1 MLKDL
6 HELGV
11 ALQTSYQTTFTQE
24 DKELPVLFKQ
34 LVNNIEGSAVNY
46 NRNSFIVTVNYS
58 NQKIYFPNQLWYI
71 AAYFADFYKSLSEYA
86 QIIKSHLRISD
97 ENIRKAKDNK
107 EIASSLILHAS
118 VSDDDKEYLIRFL
131 YDYNWWYGGKGIERA
146 DYYVSPILSLCKLVN
161 ASQSY
166 VAELCKFLAKN
177 EEALDVLKQVND
189 HREQSKIQILE
200 DDVLNSFVYKLLKYI
215 ETEYTFDALASYAR
229 YTDANRLGFNDT
241 LIHFE
246 LEDKK
251 THSIFIQTSDESNI
265 SSRNSGKIKRWYEDI
280 FHFNQKD
287 VYLTT
292 QWGADTV
299 EPLIFII
306 NNAYKGKLEVS
317 KIGDKYILHVFK
329 TGLSTTDHS
338 SYLPYLTALR
348 TKPFMLLA
356 GISGTGKSRIV
367 RKLAQATN
375 PKEYKNEEDRWKDN
389 RPENFELIQVKP
401 NWHNSMD
408 VVGYMSNIPAPHYVF
423 TDFVRFIVKAWQHK
437 DTPYF
442 LCLDEMNLA
451 PVEEYFAEFLSAIES
466 RAWDEEGNYTTDP
479 VIAPFK
485 DFGEDIGKKMLVDL
499 FGTPDPIDKDKLAI
513 RFYNK
518 GLTLPPN
525 LMVMGTVNMDETT
538 FSFSRKVLDR
548 AMSVEM
554 NEVKYDDFLSG
565 QTELMPLLTEWND
578 KLVNRP
584 QKACEVQEQIDSQK
598 VIDYLKA
605 VNELLESTPFKLG
618 YRAAN
623 EAILYV
629 SACQD
634 FAKDDF
640 NIEKALDEFTL
651 MKILSRI
658 EGDDSR
664 LAIDEKDERLLKA
677 GIEGNALDD
686 GEQSLNLLNCLRAIV
701 RQHIGQDTE
710 TEKKINRMYNTLLRE
725 HFVSYWG

>member
-1 MLKDL
+1 MEIIAKINNVFNQCFL
-6 HELGV
+6 HADMFVKAVNTSDIDRSVSELVTKSIPELLQEYLSDSTYVIKGSVGAGRATKTPWIAIMDKTITTTTRDGVYVVFLFSRDCKHVYITLNQGTTQPEQFGPRLGV
-11 ALQTSYQTTFTQE
+11 REITKKSQNVR
-24 DKELPVLFKQ
+24 ELLNVRHDLLK
-34 LVNNIEGSAVNY
+34 LDGN
-46 NRNSFIVTVNYS
+46 
-58 NQKIYFPNQLWYI
+58 
-71 AAYFADFYKSLSEYA
+71 AD
-86 QIIKSHLRISD
+86 ISD
-97 ENIRKAKDNK
+97 ERYKVGAIYYTLWNINDVI
-107 EIASSLILHAS
+107 ECQSIL
-118 VSDDDKEYLIRFL
+118 DL
-131 YDYNWWYGGKGIERA
+131 Y
-146 DYYVSPILSLCKLVN
+146 
-161 ASQSY
+161 
-166 VAELCKFLAKN
+166 
-177 EEALDVLKQVND
+177 
-189 HREQSKIQILE
+189 IQIYKKYKTMIHQ
-200 DDVLNSFVYKLLKYI
+200 NS
-215 ETEYTFDALASYAR
+215 TS
-229 YTDANRLGFNDT
+229 ND
-241 LIHFE
+241 
-246 LEDKK
+246 
-251 THSIFIQTSDESNI
+251 SIIQN
-265 SSRNSGKIKRWYEDI
+265 K
-280 FHFNQKD
+280 
-287 VYLTT
+287 
-292 QWGADTV
+292 
-299 EPLIFII
+299 
-306 NNAYKGKLEVS
+306 
-317 KIGDKYILHVFK
+317 
-329 TGLSTTDHS
+329 
-338 SYLPYLTALR
+338 YLPHLAALR

-375 PKEYKNEEDRWKDN
+375 TKVYENEADRWNDN

-479 VIAPFK
+479 IIAPFK
-485 DFGEDIGKKMLVDL
+485 EFAQDVREDMLKQLLGEAHH
-499 FGTPDPIDKDKLAI
+499 TEANPLAI
-513 RFYNK
+513 QFTEK

-605 VNELLESTPFKLG
+605 VNELLDSTPFKLG

-664 LAIDEKDERLLKA
+664 LAIDENDERLQKA
-677 GIEGNALDD
+677 GLSESPLDN
-686 GEQSLNLLNCLRAIV
+686 GEQNLTLLNGLRAIV
-701 RQHIGQDTE
+701 RQHIGAETE
-710 TEKKINRMYNTLLRE
+710 TEKKINHMYTTLCRE
-725 HFVSYWG
+725 HFVSYWA

>member
-1 MLKDL
+1 MTNFKIGDYSDN
-6 HELGV
+6 GQITIV
-11 ALQTSYQTTFTQE
+11 DE
-24 DKELPVLFKQ
+24 DKLCYLVRSTSRGASGLRTISKALLKEFVDFVQAHPKASPRECRDALSGESEIDKYEYGYDSTLLMMAKMVLGMEN
-34 LVNNIEGSAVNY
+34 VNH
-46 NRNSFIVTVNYS
+46 
-58 NQKIYFPNQLWYI
+58 K
-71 AAYFADFYKSLSEYA
+71 
-86 QIIKSHLRISD
+86 
-97 ENIRKAKDNK
+97 
-107 EIASSLILHAS
+107 
-118 VSDDDKEYLIRFL
+118 
-131 YDYNWWYGGKGIERA
+131 
-146 DYYVSPILSLCKLVN
+146 
-161 ASQSY
+161 
-166 VAELCKFLAKN
+166 
-177 EEALDVLKQVND
+177 VLKQVLLHND
-189 HREQSKIQILE
+189 YPSLFVWDCIKLFNKKNILKELLESQSCETVNGNAADYITINGCYVARCGDSDQYQSIKIYDGRIL
-200 DDVLNSFVYKLLKYI
+200 SSG
-215 ETEYTFDALASYAR
+215 FDARDINAFAEAINQIYTGR
-229 YTDANRLGFNDT
+229 YRIEIQQNINGNSIYN
-241 LIHFE
+241 LIE
-246 LEDKK
+246 LSS
-251 THSIFIQTSDESNI
+251 HNTS
-265 SSRNSGKIKRWYEDI
+265 
-280 FHFNQKD
+280 
-287 VYLTT
+287 
-292 QWGADTV
+292 
-299 EPLIFII
+299 
-306 NNAYKGKLEVS
+306 
-317 KIGDKYILHVFK
+317 KY
-329 TGLSTTDHS
+329 TC
-338 SYLPYLTALR
+338 YLTALR

-466 RAWDEEGNYTTDP
+466 RAMDENGEYITDP
-479 VIAPFK
+479 IIAPFK
-485 DFGEDIGKKMLVDL
+485 EFAQDVREDMLKQLLGEAHH
-499 FGTPDPIDKDKLAI
+499 TEANPLAI
-513 RFYNK
+513 QFTEK

-565 QTELMPLLTEWND
+565 KTELMPLLTEWND

-584 QKACEVQEQIDSQK
+584 QKACEVQEQIDSRK
-598 VIDYLKA
+598 VIDYLNA
-605 VNELLESTPFKLG
+605 VNELLDSTPFKLG

-664 LAIDEKDERLLKA
+664 LAIDEKDERLQAA
-677 GIEGNALDD
+677 GIEGNAMDD

-701 RQHIGQDTE
+701 RKHIGQDTE
-710 TEKKINRMYNTLLRE
+710 TEKKINRMYNTLMRE

>member
-1 MLKDL
+1 M
-6 HELGV
+6 
-11 ALQTSYQTTFTQE
+11 
-24 DKELPVLFKQ
+24 
-34 LVNNIEGSAVNY
+34 
-46 NRNSFIVTVNYS
+46 
-58 NQKIYFPNQLWYI
+58 
-71 AAYFADFYKSLSEYA
+71 
-86 QIIKSHLRISD
+86 
-97 ENIRKAKDNK
+97 ENK
-107 EIASSLILHAS
+107 
-118 VSDDDKEYLIRFL
+118 
-131 YDYNWWYGGKGIERA
+131 
-146 DYYVSPILSLCKLVN
+146 
-161 ASQSY
+161 
-166 VAELCKFLAKN
+166 
-177 EEALDVLKQVND
+177 
-189 HREQSKIQILE
+189 
-200 DDVLNSFVYKLLKYI
+200 YKLLIGDYSDNGQIYIVDEDRLCYIVKSTNRGATGLRTISKALLNEFINYLQSHPTALPREARVVLSGNSELDKY
-215 ETEYTFDALASYAR
+215 EYGYDSTLLMMAKMVLGMENVNHTVS
-229 YTDANRLGFNDT
+229 TTANQSVD
-241 LIHFE
+241 
-246 LEDKK
+246 
-251 THSIFIQTSDESNI
+251 NI
-265 SSRNSGKIKRWYEDI
+265 SY
-280 FHFNQKD
+280 F
-287 VYLTT
+287 
-292 QWGADTV
+292 
-299 EPLIFII
+299 
-306 NNAYKGKLEVS
+306 
-317 KIGDKYILHVFK
+317 
-329 TGLSTTDHS
+329 
-338 SYLPYLTALR
+338 PYLTALR

-375 PKEYKNEEDRWKDN
+375 PKEYKNNEDRWKDN

-408 VVGYMSNIPAPHYVF
+408 VVGYMSNIPTPHYVF

-437 DTPYF
+437 ETPYF

-466 RAWDEEGNYTTDP
+466 RAMDENGEYITDP
-479 VIAPFK
+479 IIAPFK
-485 DFGEDIGKKMLVDL
+485 EFSQDVCEDMLKQLLGEAHH
-499 FGTPDPIDKDKLAI
+499 TEANPLAI
-513 RFYNK
+513 QFTEK

-565 QTELMPLLTEWND
+565 KTELMPLLTEWND

-605 VNELLESTPFKLG
+605 VNELLDSTPFKLG

-677 GIEGNALDD
+677 SIEGNALDD

-701 RQHIGQDTE
+701 RKHIGQDTE

>member
-1 MLKDL
+1 MKDLYSFLDQTSNQSDFKANLSNRGGFITFSNSGRRGGVKYFQIGLDNLLQTLKDIL
-6 HELGV
+6 ANLDVFADLTDYVEK
-11 ALQTSYQTTFTQE
+11 SWR
-24 DKELPVLFKQ
+24 D
-34 LVNNIEGSAVNY
+34 NGSAYFTDPVANA
-46 NRNSFIVTVNYS
+46 NSTVQTKPLFSTLSKIIIWANQPDLDSIDPDNQIILTKNSLSKAIEKLEAIAETFRPKSQKRTDRQNTIS
-58 NQKIYFPNQLWYI
+58 NQ
-71 AAYFADFYKSLSEYA
+71 
-86 QIIKSHLRISD
+86 ISD
-97 ENIRKAKDNK
+97 
-107 EIASSLILHAS
+107 
-118 VSDDDKEYLIRFL
+118 
-131 YDYNWWYGGKGIERA
+131 
-146 DYYVSPILSLCKLVN
+146 
-161 ASQSY
+161 
-166 VAELCKFLAKN
+166 
-177 EEALDVLKQVND
+177 
-189 HREQSKIQILE
+189 
-200 DDVLNSFVYKLLKYI
+200 
-215 ETEYTFDALASYAR
+215 
-229 YTDANRLGFNDT
+229 
-241 LIHFE
+241 
-246 LEDKK
+246 
-251 THSIFIQTSDESNI
+251 
-265 SSRNSGKIKRWYEDI
+265 
-280 FHFNQKD
+280 
-287 VYLTT
+287 
-292 QWGADTV
+292 
-299 EPLIFII
+299 
-306 NNAYKGKLEVS
+306 
-317 KIGDKYILHVFK
+317 
-329 TGLSTTDHS
+329 S

-375 PKEYKNEEDRWKDN
+375 PKKYANEEDRWKDN

-479 VIAPFK
+479 IIAPFK
-485 DFGEDIGKKMLVDL
+485 EFAQGVREDMLKQLLGEAHH
-499 FGTPDPIDKDKLAI
+499 TEANPLAI
-513 RFYNK
+513 QFTEK

-605 VNELLESTPFKLG
+605 VNELLDSTPFKLG

-664 LAIDEKDERLLKA
+664 LAIDENDERLQAA
-677 GIEGNALDD
+677 GIEGNAMDD

-701 RQHIGQDTE
+701 RKHIGQETE